1 MESVSEQ
8 NIFQMFF
15 SNLEDIKNFMWII
28 FTAIATIIAMLT
40 YKNAKKSLFQPL
52 HTEVIKRQTN
62 LFVDVYDL
70 LKENVFDKIDYEGI
84 FNLCLYGS
92 LNELGYDIE
101 PPDDTKLELAKCT
114 DGNFVFG
121 QPVIED
127 EECEQDFQ
135 DASVAVNIDEE
146 FDLVYDGSIELNERS
161 KKRPEFLENQKAY
174 IIESEIVKGMPI
186 HPLLIYVTD
195 KNREFTKKLKF
206 FADDPLLPSDFKKEL
221 KKLYDDIL
229 KNQIEKMYHTLDI
242 ILNRIFEKDELSS
255 EEFDS
260 IIDEE
265 YNRFIENMIKH
276 DDTISKIYEMINSY
290 LKVDKLFK

>member
-1 MESVSEQ
+1 MGSFAEQ
-8 NIFQMFF
+8 NVFQIFF
-15 SNLEDIKNFMWII
+15 SNLEDVKNFMWII

-92 LNELGYDIE
+92 LNELGYDTE
-101 PPDDTKLELAKCT
+101 PPEDTKLELTKCT

-161 KKRPEFLENQKAY
+161 KNRPEFL
-174 IIESEIVKGMPI
+174 S
-186 HPLLIYVTD
+186 L
-195 KNREFTKKLKF
+195 KL
-206 FADDPLLPSDFKKEL
+206 
-221 KKLYDDIL
+221 
-229 KNQIEKMYHTLDI
+229 
-242 ILNRIFEKDELSS
+242 
-255 EEFDS
+255 
-260 IIDEE
+260 
-265 YNRFIENMIKH
+265 
-276 DDTISKIYEMINSY
+276 
-290 LKVDKLFK
+290 